1 MTDIPLAFPACPLT
15 TFAALR
21 AHQPAAVWLDGAA
34 GGQYSIMSAA
44 PRGQLVSRWG
54 RTRWFPG
61 DAHRSVADDPQA
73 GRDLGDGDPLAI
85 LNTYLDDR
93 PQPSLPFASG
103 AIGYFGYELG
113 RRLQQQPS
121 ADAGMPD
128 MAVGLYDWALVLDHR
143 QRRAWLAG
151 EPPMQIADWLG
162 NSPHA
167 TPGEWWSPGD
177 VCATPGYASYGRAFQ
192 RVSDYLQA
200 GDCYQVNLARRLRA
214 SFAGDPLGVYADF
227 RDAAGGPF
235 AAYLELPGGP
245 ILSGSPERFLS
256 LRDGRVETAP
266 IKGTR
271 RRVADPAQDARL
283 RDDLLTSPKD
293 RAENLMIVD
302 LLRNDLG
309 RACQVGSVRVP
320 RLFALESFVTVH
332 HMVSTVTGQLRG
344 DRGATDL
351 LRDCLPG
358 GSITGAPKYRAMQ
371 IIDELE
377 GEPRGIYCG
386 SIGYI
391 GDDGA
396 MDTSIAIR
404 TLTARGGELDY
415 RAGGGLVNDS
425 DCQAEFDET
434 ESKAAAF
441 RHLIAIGE
449 EHSSAGQRRTGS
461 DRVKTQS
468 SSDFGRTGG

>member
-1 MTDIPLAFPACPLT
+1 MTDIPIPFPASPLT

-21 AHQPAAVWLDGAA
+21 ARWPAAVWLDGAA
-34 GGQYSIMSAA
+34 GGRYSIMSAA
-44 PRGQLVSRWG
+44 PRGQLVTRFG
-54 RTRWFPG
+54 RTRWLPG
-61 DAHRSVADDPQA
+61 NAERTAADDPATGQ
-73 GRDLGDGDPLAI
+73 DLGDGDPLAI
-85 LNTYLDDR
+85 LQTCLGDSA
-93 PQPSLPFASG
+93 PGAMPFRGG

-113 RRLQQQPS
+113 RRLEHQET
-121 ADAGMPD
+121 ADAGLPD
-128 MAVGLYDWALVLDHR
+128 MAVGLYDWALVLDHDR
-143 QRRAWLAG
+143 QRAWLAG
-151 EPPMQIADWLG
+151 DPPAGMVDTLDSGADASVGDWWSVG
-162 NSPHA
+162 DVRA
-167 TPGEWWSPGD
+167 TPDREG
-177 VCATPGYASYGRAFQ
+177 YGRAFR
-192 RVSDYLQA
+192 RVRDYLQA
-200 GDCYQVNLARRLRA
+200 GDCYQVNLARRLQA
-214 SFAGDPLGVYADF
+214 PFAGDPLGVYADF

-235 AAYLELPGGP
+235 AAYLDLPGGP

-256 LRDGRVETAP
+256 LRGNRVETAP

-271 RRVADPAQDARL
+271 RRGADPVEDAAL
-283 RDDLLTSPKD
+283 RDDLLTHPKD

-309 RACQVGSVRVP
+309 RACEIGSVQVP

-332 HMVSTVTGQLRG
+332 HMVSTITGRLRS
-344 DRGATDL
+344 DRAATDL

-358 GSITGAPKYRAMQ
+358 GSITGAPKYRAME

-404 TLTARGGELDY
+404 TMTARDGNLDY
-415 RAGGGLVNDS
+415 RAGGGLVHDS
-425 DCQAEFDET
+425 DCGSEYDET

-441 RHLIAIGE
+441 RHLVDIGRDRAAAR
-449 EHSSAGQRRTGS
+449 HRRSVS
-461 DRVKTQS
+461 DRVK
-468 SSDFGRTGG
+468 

>member
-1 MTDIPLAFPACPLT
+1 MTDIPLPFPASPLMA
-15 TFAALR
+15 FAALR
-21 AHQPAAVWLDGAA
+21 AQWPAAVWLDGAA
-34 GGQYSIMSAA
+34 GGRYSIMSAA
-44 PRGQLVSRWG
+44 PRGQLVSRYG
-54 RTRWFPG
+54 RTRWLSG
-61 DAHRSVADDPQA
+61 SADGTAADDPDA
-73 GRDLGDGDPLAI
+73 GEDRGDGDPLAI
-85 LNTYLDDR
+85 LQATLGDASPR
-93 PQPSLPFASG
+93 SVPFAGG

-113 RRLQQQPS
+113 RRLQHQVT
-121 ADAGMPD
+121 ADAGLPD
-128 MAVGLYDWALVLDHR
+128 MAVGLYDWALVLDHNR
-143 QRRAWLAG
+143 HRAWLAG
-151 EPPMQIADWLG
+151 DPPAGVVDTLNNGAVAAVGDWWSAG
-162 NSPHA
+162 DVRA
-167 TPGEWWSPGD
+167 TPDRE
-177 VCATPGYASYGRAFQ
+177 GYARAFE
-192 RVSDYLQA
+192 RVRDYLQA
-200 GDCYQVNLARRLRA
+200 GDCYQVNLARRLQA
-214 SFAGDPLGVYADF
+214 PFAGDPLGVYADF

-271 RRVADPAQDARL
+271 RRGADAVEDAAL

-309 RACQVGSVRVP
+309 RACEIGSVQVP

-332 HMVSTVTGQLRG
+332 HMVSTVTGQLRA
-344 DRGATDL
+344 DRVATDL

-377 GEPRGIYCG
+377 GGPRGIYCG

-404 TLTARGGELDY
+404 TMTARDGQLDY

-425 DCQAEFDET
+425 DCRSEFDET
-434 ESKAAAF
+434 ESKARAF
-441 RHLIAIGE
+441 RHLIDIGRGC
-449 EHSSAGQRRTGS
+449 AGAKHGRS
-461 DRVKTQS
+461 VNDKMNKHLN
-468 SSDFGRTGG
+468 SDFGRTGG